1 MEKERPGNDQINDA
15 DRTRRRLLKLALW
28 IPPAILTLSSRAA
41 WAQAKTS
48 KAAAG

>member
-1 MEKERPGNDQINDA
+1 MEKEGPESGQINDV

-41 WAQAKTS
+41 WAQGKTS
-48 KAAAG
+48 KAAAA